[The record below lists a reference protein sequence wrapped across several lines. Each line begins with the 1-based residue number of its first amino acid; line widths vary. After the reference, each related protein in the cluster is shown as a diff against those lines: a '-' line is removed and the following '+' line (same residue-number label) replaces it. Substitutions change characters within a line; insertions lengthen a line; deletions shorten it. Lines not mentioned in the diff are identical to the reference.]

1 LPVDYNVLMQKDN
14 YRIRWWS
21 VAIFVVLLPALLA
34 PAVWLMAATS
44 MLPLLAAFF
53 GSALLALMIA
63 VLPLGRWAF
72 AALGFR
78 AVGWRPIVLG
88 TLVALAVSV
97 AVTQLG
103 IEPEGIRQA
112 MEIAREPPMF
122 MASLL
127 LMGVL
132 APFVEE
138 MVFRG
143 LLYGWLAGLWGTTAA
158 WIISSLCFAAA
169 HLELAHVLLVLPLGL
184 WLGWLRR
191 RTDSLWPSL
200 VAHMLNN
207 GLAVAAATLLDSGGQ
222 P

>member
-1 LPVDYNVLMQKDN
+1 VDPNVLMENDN

-21 VAIFVVLLPALLA
+21 LALFAVLLPALLA
-34 PAVWLMAATS
+34 PAVWLVGS
-44 MLPLLAAFF
+44 HGMLPMLAAFF
-53 GSALLALMIA
+53 GAALLALAIA
-63 VLPLGRWAF
+63 LFPLGLGAVR
-72 AALGFR
+72 ALGFR

-88 TLVALAVSV
+88 TVVALVISI

-103 IEPEGIRQA
+103 IEPQGIKQA

-122 MASLL
+122 AASLL

-132 APFVEE
+132 APLVEE

-158 WIISSLCFAAA
+158 WLISSLCFAAA
-169 HLELAHVLLVLPLGL
+169 HVELAHVLLVFPLGL
-184 WLGWLRR
+184 WLGWLRK

-200 VAHMLNN
+200 VAHMVNN
-207 GLAVAAATLLDSGGQ
+207 GLAVAAAGLLDVGGH
-222 P
+222 

>member
-1 LPVDYNVLMQKDN
+1 MENDN

-21 VAIFVVLLPALLA
+21 LAIFAVLLPALLG
-34 PAVWLMAATS
+34 PSVWLFGREG
-44 MLPLLAAFF
+44 MLAVLAAFF
-53 GSALLALMIA
+53 GSALLALVVA
-63 VLPLGRWAF
+63 VFPLGWRAF

-88 TLVALAVSV
+88 TVIALVISI
-97 AVTQLG
+97 AVTQIG

-112 MEIAREPPMF
+112 MEVAREPF
-122 MASLL
+122 MLPASLL

-132 APFVEE
+132 APLVEE

-143 LLYGWLAGLWGTTAA
+143 LLYGWLAGLWGTKVA
-158 WIISSLCFAAA
+158 WLLSSVCFAAA
-169 HLELAHVLLVLPLGL
+169 HVELAHVVLVFPLGL

-200 VAHMLNN
+200 VAHMVNN
-207 GLAVAAATLLDSGGQ
+207 GLAVAAATLLDAGGQ